1 MLDYEPEQP
10 RTVEPLIGWT
20 SSADMKQEVHLVF
33 DTAEEAVAYCER
45 HGIPYQVFKS
55 KPPVRQRISYAD
67 NFTFRAARRGRTKAW
82 SPKTGA
88 SEAGAARPR
97 RASGDLLCAEA
108 GIGATR
114 GGKLPALR
122 GGALAQQRDETLLR
136 HRLTE
141 QESLT
146 VVAAHADQG
155 ERVRCLLD
163 PNRQGQPAEIVRK
176 VDDGLAQRRIDL
188 VGAAIGDERPV
199 ELEFGK
205 RQFLEPDQG
214 GIPRPKSSIA
224 SLTSR
229 CRRLLVISAASARSV
244 TICSSVTSMIRPGHF
259 SNCGR

>member
-1 MLDYEPEQP
+1 MHQGVDAP
-10 RTVEPLIGWT
+10 
-20 SSADMKQEVHLVF
+20 
-33 DTAEEAVAYCER
+33 
-45 HGIPYQVFKS
+45 
-55 KPPVRQRISYAD
+55 
-67 NFTFRAARRGRTKAW
+67 RRGR
-82 SPKTGA
+82 PKTGA
-88 SEAGAARPR
+88 SEAGAAPDRGGGRQAICFAPT
-97 RASGDLLCAEA
+97 RASAPRVA
-108 GIGATR
+108 A
-114 GGKLPALR
+114 KPPALR
-122 GGALAQQRDETLLR
+122 SGALAQQRDETLLR

-163 PNRQGQPAEIVRK
+163 SDRHGHAAEIVRK

-244 TICSSVTSMIRPGHF
+244 TICSSVTSMIRPGHL